1 MSLRNSLSSLLL
13 ISIAALSGCNGA
25 STPEGGPSPIDGP
38 GPDDLSGEDGV
49 FESANPASE
58 NGSRGALGGPGTATS
73 AGESAD
79 NAGGVPPG
87 AAPQD
92 PSPGDGDADPGRAIA
107 EADIIQ
113 IEGDTLYALSQYG
126 GLSAIDIGTQDQL
139 TMLGRKKIVATPF
152 EMYVQQ
158 GIVFALYQGYGEY
171 VQNTDESWS
180 WAQTSH
186 VIVLDAR
193 DPANITQLSKFAVPG
208 YIADSRIVGDV
219 LYVASFEDGYCWGC
233 TENAPKTTVISL
245 NVANPAQVSKVDQI
259 TFDEQPNYSW
269 HRSIAVTDQRMYVA
283 GPEWGQNGPIGSTIQ
298 VIDISDPSGNMV
310 EGATVQVAG
319 QINNRWQ
326 MDEYEGVFRV
336 LSQAPEWNLTSPPHV
351 QTFTVVSSN
360 ELTPL
365 GDTTLSLPRP
375 EQLQSVR
382 FDGTRAYA
390 ITFQQTDPLFTI
402 DLSDPAAPVQ
412 AGELVMPGWVYHMEP
427 RGDRVVGL
435 GYDNSSGTG
444 SLHVSLFDV
453 SDLSA
458 PTMLARVNFGGEWGW
473 FAEDQDR
480 IHKAFKVLDDAGL
493 VLMPFSGWSY
503 TDLDANGCGSGE
515 WQSGIQLIDWANDT
529 LTLRGIAPTLGSAR
543 RGFLH
548 NERLFAMSDDRVE
561 SFDITDRDAPATTA
575 KTALAQN
582 VTQLLPVGDRAL
594 RIGQNWWTNL
604 TQVDVADLADVD
616 TPLVDSALEV
626 THATNQCYG
635 GEYLQGAL
643 SDDDR
648 GYLIYQK
655 YDYDPITSKET
666 QSTRVVTV
674 DASGEIPTV
683 LGEAVLAEGANNA
696 YYYSYYT
703 PYGLVDHGVPML
715 NVDSTLVTSH
725 TEYTYPDPNNSPI
738 PVVTVSELRVMDLS
752 DPNQASVATVDLP
765 TGLGSTGLMKSGSIV
780 ARSHY
785 EASKTT
791 AGAVRFFLDR
801 VDVSD
806 PAHPQVLPSINVPGS
821 LLAFDAASSR
831 ALTVDYR
838 SAVRTTT
845 SQECYETANSYFY
858 APNDPNFNWQT
869 GLASCVQVL
878 YSINLV
884 SFANGIATRLGH
896 RALEAGEAVGQLAV
910 GDDRAFL
917 TLTGNYGYGFYGPG
931 IAVDCAGPCGGYYS
945 SFQETELPVLT
956 VSGLSSGEFA
966 VGRVNVPGGD
976 YWGYAPIVAQGA
988 RAALSSGWR
997 GSLSVIDAS
1006 DASAPSVVRNVEVA
1020 GYVNQLTLI
1029 GNTAVA
1035 AMGYDGVQT
1044 ISLGD

>member
-13 ISIAALSGCNGA
+13 ISLAALPGCGDGA
-25 STPEGGPSPIDGP
+25 APASPGGPSTAEGP
-38 GPDDLSGEDGV
+38 GPDELSGEDGV

-58 NGSRGALGGPGTATS
+58 NGSRGALGGPGNATS
-73 AGESAD
+73 AGEGAD
-79 NAGGVPPG
+79 NAGGVPPA

-92 PSPGDGDADPGRAIA
+92 PSASDGDASRAIA
-107 EADIIQ
+107 EADIVQ

-171 VQNTDESWS
+171 VQNDDETWS

-193 DPANITQLSKFAVPG
+193 DPAHITQLSKFAVPG

-298 VIDISDPSGNMV
+298 VIDISDPSGDMV
-310 EGATVQVAG
+310 EGAMVQVAG

-402 DLSDPAAPVQ
+402 DLSDPATPVQ

-503 TDLDANGCGSGE
+503 TDLDVNGCGYGE

-561 SFDITDRDAPATTA
+561 TFDISDRDAPATTA

-604 TQVDVADLADVD
+604 TQVDVTDLANVD
-616 TPLVDSALEV
+616 TPLVDQALEV
-626 THATNQCYG
+626 THDPNRCYG

-643 SDDDR
+643 SDDER

-683 LGEAVLAEGANNA
+683 LGETVLAEGANNA

-715 NVDSTLVTSH
+715 NVDSTLVTAH

-738 PVVTVSELRVMDLS
+738 PEVTVSELRVMDLS

-785 EASKTT
+785 EASTKT

-806 PAHPQVLPSINVPGS
+806 PAQPEVLPSINIPGS

-838 SAVRTTT
+838 SMVRTTT

-869 GLASCVQVL
+869 GTASCVQVL

-896 RALEAGEAVGQLAV
+896 QALDAGEAVGQLAV

-917 TLTGNYGYGFYGPG
+917 TLTGNYSYGFYGPA

-956 VSGLSSGEFA
+956 VGGLSGGQFA
-966 VGRVNVPGGD
+966 VGRVNVPSGD

-1006 DASAPSVVRNVEVA
+1006 DASAPSVVRNVEVG